1 MSKHTLTHHRR
12 PRTAL
17 AAALLAMTA
26 AASLA
31 LPAHA
36 ARKEP
41 YCGNLDNAYGP
52 YDYRKGATELE
63 FNLKLVE
70 GAHFTADVENGIKG
84 RSSTLAGDIDYTL
97 RAFPNHAVALSTVIR
112 VASRDKKSLFLPGG
126 TRPVECYFDR
136 AVRFAP
142 DDPSTHTLYGSYLLS
157 VGREA
162 EALLKYQTAV
172 QLDPDNPSTN
182 YNLGLVYYKNKDMV
196 NANKYAQIA
205 YALEFPLPGL
215 KNLLVQAG
223 KWDPSAAPAP
233 ESLKKKGKGEEAAAA
248 EEGKAPPAPDA
259 GKADAPGQAAPATP
273 AAAPATQPAPAAPAK
288 TN

>member
-1 MSKHTLTHHRR
+1 MTKHTKTQHSRR
-12 PRTAL
+12 RTL
-17 AAALLAMTA
+17 AACLLAATA
-26 AASLA
+26 AATLA
-31 LPAHA
+31 LPAQA

-52 YDYRKGATELE
+52 YDYRKGAGELE

-97 RAFPNHAVALSTVIR
+97 RAFPNHAVALGTVIR

-157 VGREA
+157 VGRVA
-162 EALLKYQTAV
+162 EALLKYQTAA

-182 YNLGLVYYKNKDMV
+182 YNLGLVYFKNKDMA

-215 KNLLVQAG
+215 KNMLMQAG
-223 KWDPSAAPAP
+223 KWDPSVAPAP
-233 ESLKKKGKGEEAAAA
+233 DTLKKKKSSGEAAETAEAAA
-248 EEGKAPPAPDA
+248 E
-259 GKADAPGQAAPATP
+259 
-273 AAAPATQPAPAAPAK
+273 PAAPAK
-288 TN
+288 AD